1 MSTSIPIILAMLTI
15 IDLRK
20 HNDQSC
26 DQKRVE
32 RASMIIVAAGVFS
45 YLKSQENLCENFY
58 EYCTGN
64 DADRTRVN
72 RAKLVKDGLV
82 RITLRGIARRFINKI
97 EDSEECCSSELQIAS
112 LYESCMNTTGDY
124 DLKSCH
130 LSN

>member
-82 RITLRGIARRFINKI
+82 RITLEA
-97 EDSEECCSSELQIAS
+97 
-112 LYESCMNTTGDY
+112 
-124 DLKSCH
+124 
-130 LSN
+130 